1 MTQLPEGI
9 ATWLRNHGIIIEL
22 ILAALVA
29 LAFAMK
35 FLGLTTADDILMITM
50 LALAA
55 FYFVTAFL
63 AGQDSSMGIISSK
76 VFSIASSVCVIG
88 LLFSFLRLPGAKEQL
103 TIGLLSMGACTII
116 VIYLAVTGRTQKF
129 VPMLIRTIVL
139 GGLSLNA
146 WFGLDNLGVH

>member
-9 ATWLRNHGIIIEL
+9 STWLRSHEVIIEL
-22 ILAALVA
+22 ILAALLA
-29 LAFAMK
+29 LAFAIR
-35 FLGLTTADDILMITM
+35 FLGLNGADDILMITM

-63 AGQDSSMGIISSK
+63 ASQDNSIGIISSK
-76 VFSIASSVCVIG
+76 VFSIASAVCVIG

-103 TIGLLSMGACTII
+103 TIGLLSMGACAII
-116 VIYLAVTGRTQKF
+116 IIYLAVTGRTQKF

-146 WFGLDNLGVH
+146 WFGLSNLSAH

>member
-9 ATWLRNHGIIIEL
+9 STWLRNHEIKIEL
-22 ILAALVA
+22 ILAALLAV
-29 LAFAMK
+29 AFAIK
-35 FLGLTTADDILMITM
+35 FLGLNGADDILVVIM

-63 AGQDSSMGIISSK
+63 ANQDNSMGIIGSK
-76 VFSIASSVCVIG
+76 LFSISSAVCVVG

-103 TIGLLSMGACTII
+103 TIGLLSMSVCTII
-116 VIYLAVTGRTQKF
+116 TIYLAVTGRTQKF

-146 WFGLDNLGVH
+146 WFGLNNLSAH

>member
-9 ATWLRNHGIIIEL
+9 STWLRSHEVIIEL
-22 ILAALVA
+22 ILAALLA
-29 LAFAMK
+29 LAFAIR
-35 FLGLTTADDILMITM
+35 FLGLNEADDILMITM

-63 AGQDSSMGIISSK
+63 ASQNSSMGIISSK

-103 TIGLLSMGACTII
+103 TIGLLSMGACAII
-116 VIYLAVTGRTQKF
+116 IIYLAVTGRTQKF

-146 WFGLDNLGVH
+146 WFGLNNLSAH